1 MTLSS
6 ESQRDEARKAWTDL
20 TSVLG
25 KETRGGKL
33 LRDDVFVGVA
43 FLGWSSLEVRALNP
57 KFFTKYL
64 ADQESPTGG
73 RECLQGSQGCG
84 GPCGVQ
90 GHWRSQKRSREV
102 ALDAF
107 IP

>member
-73 RECLQGSQGCG
+73 RECLQGSQGRG

-90 GHWRSQKRSREV
+90 EHWRSQKRSREV